1 MKTLAPLFL
10 AAITF
15 GCAHE
20 AIEQPTLP
28 YHAIVPAP
36 SISTD
41 APIALAQK
49 NYANGLVNEA
59 FAGLQ
64 SAYQENQD
72 LKYLEYSATLVDQAI
87 RWMKSTMQEKAAE
100 LHDAN
105 YVLET
110 FYKDEKVKVNTVQ
123 AVSESACLLLPEVP
137 TALIYGYFY
146 QKAKNEKL
154 GLQKIKAEY
163 VYSALRDNQIE
174 KYSKETFIPRMDMT
188 KNAMLKIQPLLS
200 QLISIPSPNYD
211 RLLLL
216 KTKTQ
221 KQREIIC
228 ELRMRYTS
236 DIFIGPRVNL
246 GDKLVFMARCDRPNL
261 AGMWPGSL
269 NTYWIDKLSAL
280 FTKDYGEWVA
290 QTDERTRLQFAAL
303 ARNCKNALGEAGYKD
318 FQTILDLLSNNKKG
332 GNDLWWPKY
341 QNSRFIS
348 STSFEGSG
356 TNTPLRYENLQ

>member
-1 MKTLAPLFL
+1 MESLHQANLIYLNKPYFMKTLAPLFL

-20 AIEQPTLP
+20 AIEQPITP
-28 YHAIVPAP
+28 YHATVPAP
-36 SISTD
+36 SVSTD

-49 NYANGLVNEA
+49 NYANGLVSEA

-72 LKYLEYSATLVDQAI
+72 LKYLEYSAALVDQEI
-87 RWMKSTMQEKAAE
+87 RWMKSTMQEKATE

-105 YVLET
+105 YFLEA
-110 FYKDEKVKVNTVQ
+110 FDKDEKVKVNTVQ
-123 AVSESACLLLPEVP
+123 ATNFLLLPAVP
-137 TALIYGYFY
+137 MALIDGYSYSY

-163 VYSALRDNQIE
+163 VYSVLRDDQIE
-174 KYSKETFIPRMDMT
+174 KYSKETFIPRMDLS

-200 QLISIPSPNYD
+200 QLISVPSPNYD
-211 RLLLL
+211 RLLSLI
-216 KTKTQ
+216 
-221 KQREIIC
+221 KQIQNQRDIIC
-228 ELRMRYTS
+228 ELRIRYTS

-246 GDKLVFMARCDRPNL
+246 GKKLVSMARYDRPNL

-269 NTYWIDKLSAL
+269 NTNWINKLSAL

-290 QTDERTRLQFAAL
+290 QTDEPTRLQFAEL
-303 ARNCKNALGEAGYKD
+303 VRDCKHALGDAGYKD
-318 FQTILDLLSNNKKG
+318 FQTILDLLSNNN
-332 GNDLWWPKY
+332 NDLW
-341 QNSRFIS
+341 
-348 STSFEGSG
+348 
-356 TNTPLRYENLQ
+356 